1 MNRIRALINKV
12 PSTRWRG
19 CGGDTVYEPVSGFT
33 RR

>member
-12 PSTRWRG
+12 PSTRRG